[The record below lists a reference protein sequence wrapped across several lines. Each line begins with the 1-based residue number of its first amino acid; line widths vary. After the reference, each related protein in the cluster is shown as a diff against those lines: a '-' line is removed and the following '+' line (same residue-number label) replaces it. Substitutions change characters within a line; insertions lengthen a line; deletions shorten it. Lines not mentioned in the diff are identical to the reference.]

1 MLFAIL
7 LYSVLLIAL
16 GFFTSR
22 RVKRAADFYVAG
34 RGLGAPLL
42 FSTFLAANL
51 GAGST
56 VGVAGLGY
64 RDGLSAWWWVG
75 SAGIGSLLLAYAIGP
90 RIYRIACDHDL
101 FTVGDY
107 LELRYSRT
115 VRLLMAAMLWLG
127 SPAIL
132 AAQLIAMGFIFNVVA
147 GLPPVWGSVLG
158 GVLVTVY
165 FTAGGLLSSAW
176 VNLVQV
182 IVKAVGFTLAL
193 PWALHHVA
201 GWDAIRAASAA
212 TAPGE
217 ATVSAAGYLSLTGIG
232 WDGILGYAV
241 VLIPSFCISPGLIQ
255 KLYGAKSEETIRR
268 GVGLQGV
275 TLLVYSFM
283 PVLLGMAAFAR
294 FPGLENPE
302 LALPTLLAEAFPA
315 WLGGLML
322 AAIFSAELSSADAV
336 LFMLSTSVARDLVQP
351 LSRGEMSDRRLLR
364 ATRVTAVIAGFVGV
378 ALAAWLQSIVS
389 ALLIFYSLLV
399 VSLLVPL
406 IAGLYSR
413 RTTAAAATASIVSAV
428 PATLA
433 VHLLTNGQGWG
444 LLSPVGLGI
453 LVSLVTLASFSL
465 KRISNQE

>member
-7 LYSVLLIAL
+7 LYSALLIAL

-90 RIYRIACDHDL
+90 RIYRIARDHDL

-107 LELRYSRT
+107 LELRYNRT

-158 GVLVTVY
+158 GVLVTIY

-201 GWDAIRAASAA
+201 GWDAIRVASA
-212 TAPGE
+212 E
-217 ATVSAAGYLSLTGIG
+217 ASTVSAASYLSLTGIG
-232 WDGILGYAV
+232 WDGILGYAI

-255 KLYGAKSEETIRR
+255 KLYGAKSEGTIRT

-275 TLLVYSFM
+275 TLLAYSFM

-302 LALPTLLAEAFPA
+302 LALPTLLAEAFPP

-322 AAIFSAELSSADAV
+322 AAIFSAEVSSADAV

-351 LSRGEMSDRRLLR
+351 LSRREMSDRRLLR
-364 ATRVTAVIAGFVGV
+364 VTRTTAVIAGFVGV

-413 RTTAAAATASIVSAV
+413 RTTAAAATASIVTAV

-453 LVSLVTLASFSL
+453 LVSLVTLAAFSL
-465 KRISNQE
+465 SRVST

>member
-1 MLFAIL
+1 MIVAIL
-7 LYSVLLIAL
+7 LYSALLIAL

-34 RGLGAPLL
+34 RGLGTPLL

-56 VGVAGLGY
+56 VGVAGFGY

-75 SAGIGSLLLAYAIGP
+75 SAGIGSFLLAYAIGP
-90 RIYRIACDHDL
+90 RIYRIAREHNL

-115 VRLLMAAMLWLG
+115 VRLPVAAMLWLG

-132 AAQLIAMGFIFNVVA
+132 AAQLIAMGFIFNVVT
-147 GLPPVWGSVLG
+147 GLSPVWGSMLG
-158 GVLVTVY
+158 GMLVTVY

-182 IVKAVGFTLAL
+182 IVKAAGFALAL
-193 PWALHHVA
+193 PWALHNIA
-201 GWDAIRAASAA
+201 GWDAIRAVVRANASA
-212 TAPGE
+212 T
-217 ATVSAAGYLSLTGIG
+217 SAAAYLSFTGIG
-232 WDGILGYAV
+232 WGGILGYAV

-255 KLYGAKSEETIRR
+255 KLYGAKSEATIRA

-275 TLLVYSFM
+275 ALLFYSFM
-283 PVLLGMAAFAR
+283 PVLLGMIAVVR

-322 AAIFSAELSSADAV
+322 AAIFSAEVSSADAV

-351 LSRGEMSDRRLLR
+351 LSRGPMSDRRLLLV
-364 ATRVTAVIAGFVGV
+364 TRMTAILGGLVGLV
-378 ALAAWLQSIVS
+378 LAVWLQSILS

-399 VSLLVPL
+399 VSLLLPL
-406 IAGLYSR
+406 VTGLYSR
-413 RTTAAAATASIVSAV
+413 GTTAAAATASIASGV

-433 VHLLTNGQGWG
+433 VHTMTHGEGWG
-444 LLSPVGLGI
+444 LLTPAAVGL
-453 LVSLVTLASFSL
+453 LVSAVVLLAFAGRPKPSGSA
-465 KRISNQE
+465 